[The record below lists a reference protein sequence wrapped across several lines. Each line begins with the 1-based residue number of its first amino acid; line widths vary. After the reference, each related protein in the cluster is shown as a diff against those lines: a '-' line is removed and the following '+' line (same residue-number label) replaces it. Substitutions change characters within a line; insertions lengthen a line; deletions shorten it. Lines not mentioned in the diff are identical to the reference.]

1 MKDSDIQIKRLQAN
15 KEAEICAD
23 MMAESEPWITLRRGK
38 QESLEIIN
46 DPSREVYI
54 AWLENKIAG
63 FIIIE
68 MTGTFKGYVKS
79 ICVSPSHRNKGIGSL
94 LMSYAEERILSETPN
109 VFLFVSSFNMGAIR
123 FYQRLGYERIGE
135 LKDFIIEGYSE
146 ILMRKTTGPL
156 TYLGR
161 DA

>member
-1 MKDSDIQIKRLQAN
+1 M
-15 KEAEICAD
+15 
-23 MMAESEPWITLRRGK
+23 RRGK

-68 MTGTFKGYVKS
+68 MTGTFKGYIKS

-146 ILMRKTTGPL
+146 ILMRKTKGPL